1 MKRICRGQ
9 CQSMTAK
16 RPAEQLPIVLT
27 IVSRKA
33 CQKRLNPLSTAPHLQ
48 LVHCSSISE
57 FNRELSQAHSQLA
70 GIVAE
75 PEQFI
80 GIEQALQKLPFR
92 VAVVLAVFGNRN
104 CDAANK
110 VVCSRRN
117 RNVDFVDWFRAQ
129 HDSDRTGFSE
139 ALWSLWPVPVS
150 AIAKAR
156 AELKTL
162 APPDRNI
169 VRQLARGESIASFRN
184 HPEIMR
190 RLKSSLRMHADCAVY
205 RLGMVALTNREL
217 RPG

>member
-1 MKRICRGQ
+1 
-9 CQSMTAK
+9 MTMTTK
-16 RPAEQLPIVLT
+16 QPAEQVPIVLT
-27 IVSRKA
+27 AVSRRA
-33 CQKRLNPLSTAPHLQ
+33 YRQRLNPLSTAPRFL

-104 CDAANK
+104 CDAVNK

-117 RNVDFVDWFRAQ
+117 RNIDFVDWFRVQ
-129 HDSDRTGFSE
+129 HGLDRLGFSE
-139 ALWSLWPVPVS
+139 ALESLEPLS
-150 AIAKAR
+150 ENAIQTAR
-156 AELKTL
+156 AEMKALT
-162 APPDRNI
+162 PSDRSI

-190 RLKSSLRMHADCAVY
+190 RLKTTLRMHSDCSVY
-205 RLGMVALTNREL
+205 RLGRLAMKRNPRS
-217 RPG
+217 GM